1 MERVILHC
9 DCNSYYASVESIG
22 RPELREKPMAVC
34 GDPENR
40 HGVIL
45 AKNEPAKKLGIKT
58 AESVYQALKKC
69 PDLILLPPHHDLYHE
84 YCKKINAIYAE
95 YTDQVEAFSVDES
108 WLDVTGSLHLFGSG
122 EEIANTLRRRVWEE
136 IGITISVGVSF
147 NKAFAKMGS
156 DYKKPD
162 ATTVIT
168 KENFRDILWP
178 LPAGDLLF
186 IGAVAADTLAKSGI
200 RTIGDIARAGKETLV
215 SLLGKA
221 GEQAWVY
228 ASGLDESRVLK
239 IGEEEP
245 IKSIGNGMTFRR
257 DLKTAEDIH
266 IGLTLLCDQVGTRL
280 RKQGLYGTTLQVQIK
295 DPEFKV
301 ISRQRKL
308 ENPTNSTRELLA
320 LAEEIVTSA
329 WPKGKP
335 IRLLSVTA
343 TNLTADGAAQ
353 MSLLTDPEE
362 REKRARLDKAMDA
375 VRAKY
380 GKHAVQFGA
389 ALHRDISGEK

>member
-84 YCKKINAIYAE
+84 YCRKINAIYAE

-200 RTIGDIARAGKETLV
+200 
-215 SLLGKA
+215 
-221 GEQAWVY
+221 
-228 ASGLDESRVLK
+228 
-239 IGEEEP
+239 
-245 IKSIGNGMTFRR
+245 
-257 DLKTAEDIH
+257 KT
-266 IGLTLLCDQVGTRL
+266 
-280 RKQGLYGTTLQVQIK
+280 
-295 DPEFKV
+295 
-301 ISRQRKL
+301 
-308 ENPTNSTRELLA
+308 
-320 LAEEIVTSA
+320 
-329 WPKGKP
+329 
-335 IRLLSVTA
+335 
-343 TNLTADGAAQ
+343 
-353 MSLLTDPEE
+353 
-362 REKRARLDKAMDA
+362 
-375 VRAKY
+375 
-380 GKHAVQFGA
+380 
-389 ALHRDISGEK
+389 